1 MAPIRVPL
9 SFVDRSRTR
18 DGEAP
23 GRALRDSVE
32 RAVRAEEMGY
42 TRIGLAEHHGVPG
55 IATGAPAVLMAAVAA
70 ATGRIRV
77 GSAGVMIPNHRPLI
91 VAEQARALQALFPGR
106 IDLGI
111 GRSLGFTAPVRAAL
125 GATEYDLDDMERDL
139 RALRDFFDDA
149 GPVRAMPTGEPV
161 PMFVLATGSGL
172 AVAARRGLP
181 VIVGGPILRG
191 DLAPLEDYRRDFV
204 PSAEHPEPAVL
215 ISVDVTVGPTADRAR
230 DWLLPEAWAMVASR
244 TVGAFPPLE
253 DVTPDSLAAKGLTD
267 RQERWVRR
275 HLDNAVWGTA
285 GEVADELND
294 LVVRTGASEVLAY
307 SSTYDRAAQTW
318 SDEALAGLIA

>member
-1 MAPIRVPL
+1 
-9 SFVDRSRTR
+9 
-18 DGEAP
+18 
-23 GRALRDSVE
+23 
-32 RAVRAEEMGY
+32 MGY
-42 TRIGLAEHHGVPG
+42 TRIWLAEHHGVPG

-275 HLDNAVWGTA
+275 HLDNARRANRRERGPRLLLHLRPSRADVERRGA
-285 GEVADELND
+285 RRADRLGGVVVGGFVVEADAEGPGEVIELGLDAVADGGRPR
-294 LVVRTGASEVLAY
+294 LVLVEGV
-307 SSTYDRAAQTW
+307 DP
-318 SDEALAGLIA
+318 